1 MIMTLLFHDKEL
13 MELMQ
18 DFYVLT
24 GIKIVLFDENYTEL
38 ISYPLDKKTFC
49 MHRRENDDFDKKC
62 RICDE
67 QGCKKCS
74 ITKSLEIYKC
84 HAGLTEAVAPIKE
97 NGKIIGYMMFGQ
109 VTENKSREAFT
120 EQMMA
125 LSAKFNAGKDLAKS
139 IQKIKYK
146 SRKQILAA
154 GKILDAFT
162 EYILLKEM
170 VQLSGEQLIKEI
182 ERFIDSHISED
193 ITVERLC
200 KEYNIGRTRLY
211 EIMKQ
216 YSSGG
221 IASFIKQKRLEKAK
235 LLLKSSD
242 MKISEI
248 SSAVGFSDYNYF
260 LRVFKKEFGLSPKK
274 FLSLT

>member
-1 MIMTLLFHDKEL
+1 MTLLFHDKEL

-24 GIKIVLFDENYTEL
+24 GIKIVMFDENYTEL

-49 MHRRENDDFDKKC
+49 MHMRESEEFDTHC
-62 RICDE
+62 RHCDE
-67 QGCKKCS
+67 QACKKCS
-74 ITKSLEIYKC
+74 ISKSLEIYTC

-120 EQMMA
+120 KQMNE
-125 LSAKFNAGKDLAKS
+125 LRTKFGINTDLARS

-170 VQLSGEQLIKEI
+170 VQLSGEQLIKDI
-182 ERFIDSHISED
+182 ERYIENHISED
-193 ITVERLC
+193 IPVERLC
-200 KEYNIGRTRLY
+200 REYNIGRTRLY
-211 EIMKQ
+211 ETIKQ
-216 YSSGG
+216 YTSGG
-221 IASFIKQKRLEKAK
+221 IASFIRRKRLEKAK
-235 LLLKSSD
+235 HLLKSTE

-260 LRVFKKEFGLSPKK
+260 LRVFKKEFGISPKK
-274 FLSLT
+274 FLRS